1 VYRLKLIIL
10 LAMFAIAP
18 AWAQDDVADSEAEAT
33 GEETAE
39 SVEEVTDEEVE
50 ALLGLDEDYSE
61 IEDDDFKSTLEVGFG
76 QSIPFPTDI

>member
-1 VYRLKLIIL
+1 MYRLKLIIL

-18 AWAQDDVADSEAEAT
+18 AWAQDDVVDSEAEAT
-33 GEETAE
+33 EEETAE